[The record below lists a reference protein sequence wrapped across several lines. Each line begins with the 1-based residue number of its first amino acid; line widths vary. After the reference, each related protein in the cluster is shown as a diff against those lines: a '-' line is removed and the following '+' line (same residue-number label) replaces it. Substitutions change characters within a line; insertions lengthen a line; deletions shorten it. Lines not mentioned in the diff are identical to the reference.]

1 MTMKNKKRKIKDS
14 FTNISLSRMTYISHT
29 LSGIAW
35 LLIAASAFIINDTM
49 SIIRTILI
57 ILAIVCTAFQIT
69 AILPK
74 DKEDEMADLNLKKAE
89 SATLSG
95 IKTYIVAALLV
106 LFIALIITWRRGIR
120 NVNIAFVF
128 MVGVAILLS
137 ILGISNLLV
146 GFFFRKYEKE

>member
-1 MTMKNKKRKIKDS
+1 MTMKNKKRKLKDS

-29 LSGIAW
+29 LSGIVW
-35 LLIAASAFIINDTM
+35 LLIAASVFIINDTM

-89 SATLSG
+89 SSALSG
-95 IKTYIVAALLV
+95 IKTYIVAALLT
-106 LFIALIITWRRGIR
+106 LLIALIITWKRGVRVI
-120 NVNIAFVF
+120 NIAFVF

-137 ILGISNLLV
+137 ILGVSNLLV

>member
-1 MTMKNKKRKIKDS
+1 MKMKNEKRRIKDN
-14 FTNISLSRMTYISHT
+14 FINISLSRMTYISHT

-35 LLIAASAFIINDTM
+35 LLIAASVFIPNSIM
-49 SIIRTILI
+49 GIIRTILI

-74 DKEDEMADLNLKKAE
+74 DKEDEMADRNLKKAE
-89 SATLSG
+89 SAALSG
-95 IKTYIVAALLV
+95 IKTYIVAALLA
-106 LFIALIITWRRGIR
+106 LLIALIISWKKGVRD
-120 NVNIAFVF
+120 VNIAFVF
-128 MVGVAILLS
+128 MVGMAILLS

>member
-1 MTMKNKKRKIKDS
+1 MTMKNKKRKLKDS

-29 LSGIAW
+29 LSGIVW
-35 LLIAASAFIINDTM
+35 LLIAASVFIINDTM

-89 SATLSG
+89 SSALSG
-95 IKTYIVAALLV
+95 IKTYIVAALLT
-106 LFIALIITWRRGIR
+106 LLIALIITWKRGVRVI
-120 NVNIAFVF
+120 NIAFVF

-137 ILGISNLLV
+137 ILGGSNLLV